1 MAGEY
6 AQLVQLAQATA
17 DPARR
22 QQIMNQI
29 TLIAPMAG
37 GDGTSGVDAMAAPI
51 LARYQQA

>member
-22 QQIMNQI
+22 QQIMDQI
-29 TLIAPMAG
+29 AVIAPMAG
-37 GDGTSGVDAMAAPI
+37 GDGTAGADAAAAPVV
-51 LARYQQA
+51 ARLTGG